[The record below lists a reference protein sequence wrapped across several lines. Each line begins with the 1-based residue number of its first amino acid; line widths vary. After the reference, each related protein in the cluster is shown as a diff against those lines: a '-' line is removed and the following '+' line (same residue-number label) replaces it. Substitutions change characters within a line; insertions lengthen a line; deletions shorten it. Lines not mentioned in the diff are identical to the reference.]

1 MTIEE
6 RSTEVPGLVSDNN
19 SATNASTIT
28 SSIAQSG
35 TFNRRGRGRG
45 NQRGGRYQ
53 GRSRYN
59 SYIRAPMKGMNNDIT
74 ILKSTSEGPRKDQ
87 FIQFQLELEQYI
99 LKEFTSPDDI
109 ANIVKDL
116 EDPSDNLNKQMPR
129 IENIKN
135 QIDSQGL
142 DPDVDKEEIKLMK
155 QSIKELYQQEM
166 RLYAGRKQQLR
177 SNKSKLFGTIWS
189 QCTSII
195 QSELVNLKNYNE
207 KRKNYDYL
215 WLLENLK
222 LLSSGI
228 DSKQNSSY
236 TAFEIASSIYHIKQ
250 RNSTTY
256 KSVNQYK
263 L

>member
-1 MTIEE
+1 
-6 RSTEVPGLVSDNN
+6 
-19 SATNASTIT
+19 
-28 SSIAQSG
+28 
-35 TFNRRGRGRG
+35 
-45 NQRGGRYQ
+45 
-53 GRSRYN
+53 
-59 SYIRAPMKGMNNDIT
+59 MKGMNNDIT

-116 EDPSDNLNKQMPR
+116 EDPSDNLNKQMTR

-189 QCTSII
+189 QCTSTI

-207 KRKNYDYL
+207 KRKNYDCL

-236 TAFEIASSIYHIKQ
+236 TAFEVASSIYHIRQQQNEGLDSYHK
-250 RNSTTY
+250 RFESTIKTA
-256 KSVNQYK
+256 K
-263 L
+263 LMGINYDLHDNIVESEKKAHPTENDDEINKRATNRYEAMTF